1 MERPLI
7 QLWKVNVDGS
17 PKLPT
22 RVLNPIPYRPILGH
36 DVVRLVEKENF
47 MNVKLSKY
55 VEF

>member
-22 RVLNPIPYRPILGH
+22 KVLNPIPYCPILGH
-36 DVVRLVEKENF
+36 DVVRSVEKENF